1 MLKTG
6 TTVISKFDVVRY
18 FIQVR
23 EHLEIFAILKGV
35 KEDFVN
41 SAVVDMGDQVS
52 SFGRTGFLHAFVC

>member
-1 MLKTG
+1 M
-6 TTVISKFDVVRY
+6 
-18 FIQVR
+18 R